1 MSEDSDEDKQHEPSQ
16 KRLDEARKQ
25 GQVPRSQDLTTAA
38 VYGAFL
44 ATFMIAGGW
53 VMANLSSLGI
63 YLLEQSPRLQTGS
76 ARQLHGAIAPVFGQ
90 ACLVLAVLV
99 LPMCIAALAS
109 ILVQRGLVL
118 APDKVFPKLSR
129 ISPLA
134 NAVQKL
140 GVDGLVE
147 FAKSTLKMVAVST
160 ILLWQIQR
168 HAADIGQLLYADPKL
183 SLQAVGRLL
192 TDFLMNVTI
201 FMGVVGIADLL
212 WQRLR
217 HLRRNRMSHQE
228 AMDEAK
234 DSEGDPHLKGH
245 RRRRAQELALNT
257 MLADV
262 AKADV
267 VIVNPT
273 HYAVALRWKRSDLH
287 APICLAKGVDEV
299 AARIRERANLAGI
312 PLHRDPPTARAL
324 HARVDVGKAIHPEH
338 YRAVAAA
345 IRFAEKIRQTKARS
359 RT

>member
-1 MSEDSDEDKQHEPSQ
+1 MSDDSDEDKQHEPSQ

-44 ATFMIAGGW
+44 ATLMTGGAW
-53 VMANLSSLGI
+53 VMANLSGPGV
-63 YLLEQSPRLQTGS
+63 YLFEQLPRLQTGS
-76 ARQLHGAIAPVFGQ
+76 ARQLQGAIAPVLGQ
-90 ACLVLAVLV
+90 GCLVLAVLV

-118 APDKVFPKLSR
+118 APDKVLPKLSR
-129 ISPLA
+129 ISPIA
-134 NAVQKL
+134 NAAQKFGL
-140 GVDGLVE
+140 DGLVE
-147 FAKSTLKMVAVST
+147 FAKSTVKMAAISA
-160 ILLWQIQR
+160 ILVWQIYR
-168 HAADIGQLLYADPKL
+168 HASDIGQMIYSDPKL
-183 SLQAVGRLL
+183 SLLAVGRLL
-192 TDFLMNVTI
+192 TDFLITVTM
-201 FMGVVGIADLL
+201 FMGIVGAADLL
-212 WQRLR
+212 WQRMR
-217 HLRRNRMSHQE
+217 HLHRNRMSHQE

-234 DSEGDPHLKGH
+234 DSEGDPYLKSH
-245 RRRRAQELALNT
+245 RRRRAQELALSS
-257 MLADV
+257 MLAEV

-287 APICLAKGVDEV
+287 APICLAKGIDEV
-299 AARIRERANLAGI
+299 AARIRERASLAGV

-324 HARVDVGKAIHPEH
+324 HATVEVGKAIRPEH

-345 IRFAEKIRQTKARS
+345 IRFSEKMRQRKGRH

>member
-1 MSEDSDEDKQHEPSQ
+1 MSDGSDEDKQHEPSQ

-44 ATFMIAGGW
+44 ATLMIAGGW
-53 VMANLSSLGI
+53 VMSNLSSPGV
-63 YLLEQSPRLQTGS
+63 YLLEQLPRLQTGS
-76 ARQLHGAIAPVFGQ
+76 ARQLHGAIAPVIGQ

-99 LPMCIAALAS
+99 LPMCVAALAS
-109 ILVQRGLVL
+109 ILVQRGLVF
-118 APDKVFPKLSR
+118 APDKISPKLSR

-134 NAVQKL
+134 NARQKF
-140 GVDGLVE
+140 GIDGLVE
-147 FAKSTLKMVAVST
+147 FAKSSLKMTAISA
-160 ILLWQIQR
+160 ILVWQISR
-168 HAADIGQLLYADPKL
+168 HAADIGQMIYADPKL
-183 SLQAVGRLL
+183 SLLAVGRLL
-192 TDFLMNVTI
+192 IDFLATVAL
-201 FMGVVGIADLL
+201 FMGVVGAGDLL
-212 WQRLR
+212 WQRMR
-217 HLRRNRMSHQE
+217 HLHRNRMSHQE

-245 RRRRAQELALNT
+245 RRRRAQEIALST

-299 AARIRERANLAGI
+299 AARIRQRAAISGV
-312 PLHRDPPTARAL
+312 PLHHDPPTARAL
-324 HARVDVGKAIHPEH
+324 HATVEVGKAIRPEH

-345 IRFAEKIRQTKARS
+345 IRFSEKMRQKKRKTRP
-359 RT
+359 